1 MRKDEGSTE
10 GQRKRYLFSYGTLLP
25 RLAPPEIRPTVERL
39 RRVGKGFV
47 RGQLF
52 DLGEYPGAIL
62 SRSGS
67 PIVGQIFELPDDPE
81 VLNRLDE
88 YEGFDRSDPEAS
100 LFVRQ
105 RRSVQLEG
113 GRRIFCWV
121 YTYNRPLGSA
131 RAVSGGDYTKARK
144 RRARRTPARGESH

>member
-1 MRKDEGSTE
+1 MSKAENGSDP
-10 GQRKRYLFSYGTLLP
+10 GRKRYLFSYGTLLP
-25 RLAPPEIRPTVERL
+25 RHAPPEIRPTVQRL

-62 SRSGS
+62 SRTGP

-88 YEGFDRSDPEAS
+88 YEGFDRSRPRAS

-105 RRSVQLEG
+105 RRYVQLEG
-113 GRRIFCWV
+113 GRKIFCWV
-121 YTYNRPLGSA
+121 YLYNRPLKTA
-131 RAVSGGDYTKARK
+131 RALSGGDYSKV
-144 RRARRTPARGESH
+144 RARRRPGARSDRH